1 MSVSIT
7 PLITEE
13 QICDRVVAL
22 AAEIAPRLQP
32 GTVVVVLLKGAFVF
46 AADLLREL
54 ARYDLDINLD
64 FMVLSSYAND
74 TRSSGRVL
82 INLDCQK
89 LVENRDVLLLDDIL
103 DSGNTLTFA
112 VNHMRFKGAER
123 ILTCVLLD
131 KPSRRQ
137 SYFHADF
144 VGFTIDDHFVVGYGI
159 DYVERFRELP
169 FIGYM
174 SDLGD
179 DDALYCAGDPF

>member
-1 MSVSIT
+1 MSIAIT

-13 QICDRVVAL
+13 QIRARVVAL
-22 AAEIAPRLQP
+22 AAEIAPRLLP
-32 GTVVVVLLKGAFVF
+32 GTVVVALLKGAFVF

-54 ARYDLDINLD
+54 ARHNLDLNLD
-64 FMVLSSYAND
+64 FMVLSSYGND

-123 ILTCVLLD
+123 ISTCVLLD

-137 SYFHADF
+137 TYFQADF
-144 VGFTIDDHFVVGYGI
+144 VGFTIEDLFVVGYGI
-159 DYVERFRELP
+159 DYAERFRELP
-169 FIGYM
+169 FIGH
-174 SDLGD
+174 LTE
-179 DDALYCAGDPF
+179 

>member
-1 MSVSIT
+1 MTTSIE
-7 PLITEE
+7 PLISETE
-13 QICDRVVAL
+13 IRARVVAL

-32 GTVVVVLLKGAFVF
+32 GTVIVALLKGAFVF

-54 ARYDLDINLD
+54 ARHDLDINLD
-64 FMVLSSYAND
+64 FMVLSSYGND

-112 VNHMRFKGAER
+112 VKHMRFKGAGQ

-137 SYFHADF
+137 TDLQADF
-144 VGFTIDDHFVVGYGI
+144 VGFTIPDLFVVGYGI
-159 DYVERFRELP
+159 DHAERFRELP
-169 FIGYM
+169 FIGH
-174 SDLGD
+174 LKE
-179 DDALYCAGDPF
+179 